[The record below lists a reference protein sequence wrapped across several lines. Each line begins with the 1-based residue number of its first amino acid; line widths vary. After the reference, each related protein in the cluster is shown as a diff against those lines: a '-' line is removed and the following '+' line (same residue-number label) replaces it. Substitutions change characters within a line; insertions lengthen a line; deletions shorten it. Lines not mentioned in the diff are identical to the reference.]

1 MSRILGDPSL
11 RNGYCKLVEVGRGGA
26 TTHGVHVVH
35 AAKEWWLHDGC
46 GASFAAANDNP
57 KKKKARSE
65 LAMSRS
71 NEFVNCDCLPFA
83 SVPGPPYRRLYVWLT
98 LISEW

>member
-1 MSRILGDPSL
+1 MDVERASRRL
-11 RNGYCKLVEVGRGGA
+11 
-26 TTHGVHVVH
+26 TTTQ
-35 AAKEWWLHDGC
+35 K
-46 GASFAAANDNP
+46 

-83 SVPGPPYRRLYVWLT
+83 SVPGSPYRRLYVVVDAHIGVVTFTPPFRFVSLT
-98 LISEW
+98 VFEPKPA